1 MKTALRILLVIVVI
15 FLSILAFRSIMRP
28 EKFRTV
34 YEDRHT
40 EIKNRLITL
49 RTVEAIYKNEHKKYA
64 GDVDTLVDFVKNGK
78 INIIKNVGN
87 IPEGMSE
94 ADAFKAGLIKKEIVS
109 VPAVDRI
116 LEADPTIEKYIHN
129 FQYIPFT
136 NGKKFQIQTG
146 KIASKTYEIP
156 VYRVEVPL
164 DDILSNMSASITP
177 EDASIFKK
185 MINFIMFKDLSEEKQ
200 YRLQYKPMWM
210 GSLTEANTAGSW
222 E

>member
-28 EKFRTV
+28 EKFRIV

-40 EIKNRLITL
+40 EIKNRLITI
-49 RTVEAIYKNEHKKYA
+49 RTVEAIYKNENKKYA
-64 GDVDTLVDFVKNGK
+64 GNVDTLVDFVNHGK
-78 INIIKNVGN
+78 INIVKNVGN

-94 ADAFKAGLIKKEIVS
+94 AEAFKAGLIKKEIVS
-109 VPAVDRI
+109 VPAKDRI
-116 LEADPTIEKYIHN
+116 LEADPTIKNNIDD

-136 NGKKFQIQTG
+136 NGKKFQIQIG
-146 KIASKTYEIP
+146 KITSKTYEVP
-156 VYRVEVPL
+156 VYRIDVPL
-164 DDILSNMSASITP
+164 DDILYNMDLSITP
-177 EDASIFKK
+177 EDASLFKK
-185 MINFIMFKDLSEEKQ
+185 MVNFVMYKNLSEEKQ
-200 YRLQYKPMWM
+200 YRLQYYPMWI